1 MRSMS
6 LRRDENDIPVV
17 NVGKNGLT
25 QSLINEINFQLEKHG
40 KVKVKMLRS
49 FRNSSKLDRKE
60 LAKLI
65 GKNINGRLVSLK
77 GMVLTFAKE
86 G

>member
-1 MRSMS
+1 MAPKRKGKA
-6 LRRDENDIPVV
+6 EIPVI
-17 NVGKNGLT
+17 NIGKNGLT

-40 KVKVKMLRS
+40 RVKVKMLRS
-49 FRNSSKLDRKE
+49 FRDSSELDRKE

-65 GKNINGRLVSLK
+65 GKSINGRLVSLR
-77 GMVLTFAKE
+77 GMVLTFIKE